1 MADRGRF
8 TEQRDTDESCSQEA
22 RDYGR
27 RIEKRIVLID
37 GAELVTCMIEHGIGV
52 SNEAKIE
59 IKRLDNDYFEKE

>member
-1 MADRGRF
+1 MADFALRRYHEA
-8 TEQRDTDESCSQEA
+8 TKHSRESLAAGA
-22 RDYGR
+22 RP
-27 RIEKRIVLID
+27 LD